1 MINILDMWCNIQY
14 FYTMTRFDTDWLIAD
29 FITEKSKKSPIL
41 KIFQI
46 RFLGI
51 SSEQFLKVAK
61 DQIQYHILYCM
72 LMIY

>member
-14 FYTMTRFDTDWLIAD
+14 FYTMTRFDTDWLI
-29 FITEKSKKSPIL
+29 TKKSKKSPIL
-41 KIFQI
+41 KIFPI
-46 RFLGI
+46 RFLRI